1 MESLPLCRAWV
12 QLERFRLPR
21 RAQQPALAV
30 LSRRPALHAEGV
42 LMLARVVLGGVWFFS
57 REYFEVSDSSAF
69 SELRVREWMGV
80 RFARR
85 LA

>member
-1 MESLPLCRAWV
+1 MR
-12 QLERFRLPR
+12 
-21 RAQQPALAV
+21 
-30 LSRRPALHAEGV
+30 
-42 LMLARVVLGGVWFFS
+42 ARVVLGGVWFFS

-69 SELRVREWMGV
+69 SELRAREWMGV

>member
-1 MESLPLCRAWV
+1 
-12 QLERFRLPR
+12 
-21 RAQQPALAV
+21 
-30 LSRRPALHAEGV
+30 
-42 LMLARVVLGGVWFFS
+42 MLARVVLGGVWFFS
-57 REYFEVSDSSAF
+57 REDFEVSDPSAF